1 MYSLI
6 QITRHSERRAREY
19 AGCILLLSLLWLAG
33 CQTTP
38 PSPEPS
44 SAPTRMAT
52 AVAQPPIATASQT
65 PTPAPTAAATPTLT
79 PTITPTPTALPLV
92 QLIVPEQWAV
102 AAATAVNQLL
112 TEGSAWRWEV
122 VVGSGDP
129 EPDQVTTGTVRLTT
143 TTGDHLVAERPL
155 ALAIPFIT
163 AWERTSLAEAQTI
176 LAQGHNLV
184 QVIDYDDLTPNYKAL
199 RVDGRF
205 PHDDGYPLQERWYIS
220 GDQAAAAAIAPW
232 LSQLLA
238 PEPLIQLTAV
248 GDIMLNRSLG
258 YNLVRGDRLYPFTGV
273 VAALQAA
280 DITVG
285 NLECA
290 LGDIGEPAPKAYPF
304 RAPPEAAESLALA
317 GFDILSLANNHA
329 MDYGPEALLQG
340 IGLLEA
346 QNIATIGAGANSQAA
361 RAPHI
366 MTVHGIRLAFLG
378 YVNVPVEWRGF
389 DTRVWEATAGSPG
402 LAWGDPEIIAADVA
416 AIRPDVDLV
425 IVILHSGYEY
435 IAEPSPDQVAAAR
448 AAVAAGADLVIGH
461 HAHILQGIEFYQGKV
476 IAYGLGNFAFD
487 IDGDPETALLN
498 VWLDRQGVRQIEIV
512 PAIVRF
518 GGQPRL
524 AHEWEAP
531 AIRQQVYN
539 LTRALN
545 PR

>member
-1 MYSLI
+1 
-6 QITRHSERRAREY
+6 
-19 AGCILLLSLLWLAG
+19 
-33 CQTTP
+33 
-38 PSPEPS
+38 
-44 SAPTRMAT
+44 MAT
-52 AVAQPPIATASQT
+52 AVVQAATATASQT
-65 PTPAPTAAATPTLT
+65 PTPAPTATATPTLT
-79 PTITPTPTALPLV
+79 PTITPTPTPLPLA

-102 AAATAVNQLL
+102 AAATAVDQRL
-112 TEGSAWRWEV
+112 TEGSDWRWEV
-122 VVGSGDP
+122 VVGAKDL
-129 EPDQVTTGTVRLTT
+129 EPDNLPAGTVWLTT
-143 TTGDHLVAERPL
+143 TAGDHLVAERPL

-176 LAQGHNLV
+176 LADGHSFV
-184 QVIDYDDLTPNYKAL
+184 RVIDYEMMAPVDKAL

-205 PHDDGYPLQERWYIS
+205 PHDAGYSLQERWYLA
-220 GDQAAAAAIAPW
+220 GDSAAIAEIMPF
-232 LSQLLA
+232 LSLELA
-238 PEPLIQLTAV
+238 PKPLIHLTAV

-258 YNLVRGDRLYPFTGV
+258 YNLARGDRLYPFTGV
-273 VAALQAA
+273 VEALQAA

-290 LGDIGEPAPKAYPF
+290 LGDSGEPAPKAYPF

-329 MDYGPEALLQG
+329 MDYGPDALLQG
-340 IGLLEA
+340 ISLLEA
-346 QNIATIGAGANSQAA
+346 QGLATIGAGAHSQAA

-389 DTRVWEATAGSPG
+389 DTRVWEATADSPG
-402 LAWGDPEIIAADVA
+402 LAWGDPEMIAEDVA
-416 AIRPDVDLV
+416 AVRPEVDLV

-435 IAEPSPDQVAAAR
+435 IAEPSPDQVGAAR
-448 AAVAAGADLVIGH
+448 AAVEAGADLVIGH

-498 VWLDRQGVRQIEIV
+498 VWLNRRGVRQLEIV

-545 PR
+545 RH

>member
-1 MYSLI
+1 
-6 QITRHSERRAREY
+6 
-19 AGCILLLSLLWLAG
+19 LLLSLLWLAG
-33 CQTTP
+33 CQTAP
-38 PSPEPS
+38 PGPEPVS
-44 SAPTRMAT
+44 TPTRMAT
-52 AVAQPPIATASQT
+52 AVTQQPTATPSHT
-65 PTPAPTAAATPTLT
+65 LTPAPTATATPT
-79 PTITPTPTALPLV
+79 PTITPSPTPLPLIH
-92 QLIVPEQWAV
+92 LIVPERW
-102 AAATAVNQLL
+102 AAAAETAVNQHSNAG
-112 TEGSAWRWEV
+112 TAWRWEIEIQA
-122 VVGSGDP
+122 SGDQWP
-129 EPDQVTTGTVRLTT
+129 TAAVWLSPH
-143 TTGDHLVAERPL
+143 TGDILVAERPL

-163 AWERTSLAEAQTI
+163 AWERTSLAEAQAI

-184 QVIDYDDLTPNYKAL
+184 QVIDYDDLNPNYKAL

-205 PHDDGYPLQERWYIS
+205 PHDDGYLLQERWYIS
-220 GDQAAAAAIAPW
+220 GDQAAAAAIAPF
-232 LSQLLA
+232 LSPLLA
-238 PEPLIQLTAV
+238 PQPLIHLTAV

-273 VAALQAA
+273 VDALQAA

-290 LGDIGEPAPKAYPF
+290 LGDSGEPAPKAYPF

-389 DTRVWEATAGSPG
+389 DTRVWEATADSPG
-402 LAWGDPEIIAADVA
+402 LAWGDPEIIAEDVA

-487 IDGDPETALLN
+487 IDGDPETMLLN
-498 VWLDRQGVRQIEIV
+498 VWLDRRGVRQLEIV

-545 PR
+545 RH